1 MKRLIV
7 LLGVAGVSLSAV
19 FVRWSTAPSLILA
32 LYRMAFSAALMAV
45 PVLAGRRRELKS
57 LTRRDVLLC
66 LASGLFLGIHFAAY
80 FGALRATSIASAVVL
95 VDTEVFFVA
104 AASALFLGQ
113 RLPRRTW
120 PAVLLAFAGSA
131 VVALADSAAGTNALL
146 GDLIALA
153 GAAAMAVYTMIGTVC
168 RQRLSTSVYT
178 FLVYTSAAA
187 TLLAAALLSGTP
199 LAGYGP
205 VNGLTAL
212 GMAVCC
218 TLLGHN
224 VFSWGL
230 KYLPPAFIATVKLM
244 EPVFASVWGLLLFG
258 ERPGWLT
265 VAGGAA
271 VLLGVGLYARTIG
284 GDAGKREERTM
295 REQMLVR
302 IVPMT
307 GDHLDE
313 VAELERICFTTPW
326 SRNMLVEELQNDC
339 AAFLVA
345 LDDEDHVAGYAGLL
359 VVLDEGYITNV
370 AVRPECRRNGI
381 AQKLLQV
388 FLDFAQAH
396 KLAFLTLEVRASN
409 YGAIALYGSRGF
421 RSVGRRKNYYEHPK
435 EDAIIM
441 TKEFTDGTEDPD
453 TGAAADGL

>member
-104 AASALFLGQ
+104 AASALFLG
-113 RLPRRTW
+113 
-120 PAVLLAFAGSA
+120 
-131 VVALADSAAGTNALL
+131 LADSAAGTNALL

-284 GDAGKREERTM
+284 GDAGKREER
-295 REQMLVR
+295 E
-302 IVPMT
+302 P
-307 GDHLDE
+307 
-313 VAELERICFTTPW
+313 
-326 SRNMLVEELQNDC
+326 
-339 AAFLVA
+339 
-345 LDDEDHVAGYAGLL
+345 
-359 VVLDEGYITNV
+359 
-370 AVRPECRRNGI
+370 
-381 AQKLLQV
+381 
-388 FLDFAQAH
+388 
-396 KLAFLTLEVRASN
+396 
-409 YGAIALYGSRGF
+409 
-421 RSVGRRKNYYEHPK
+421 
-435 EDAIIM
+435 
-441 TKEFTDGTEDPD
+441 
-453 TGAAADGL
+453 

>member
-1 MKRLIV
+1 M
-7 LLGVAGVSLSAV
+7 
-19 FVRWSTAPSLILA
+19 
-32 LYRMAFSAALMAV
+32 
-45 PVLAGRRRELKS
+45 
-57 LTRRDVLLC
+57 
-66 LASGLFLGIHFAAY
+66 
-80 FGALRATSIASAVVL
+80 VL

-244 EPVFASVWGLLLFG
+244 ESVFASVWGLLLFG

-284 GDAGKREERTM
+284 GDAGKREER
-295 REQMLVR
+295 E
-302 IVPMT
+302 P
-307 GDHLDE
+307 
-313 VAELERICFTTPW
+313 
-326 SRNMLVEELQNDC
+326 
-339 AAFLVA
+339 
-345 LDDEDHVAGYAGLL
+345 
-359 VVLDEGYITNV
+359 
-370 AVRPECRRNGI
+370 
-381 AQKLLQV
+381 
-388 FLDFAQAH
+388 
-396 KLAFLTLEVRASN
+396 
-409 YGAIALYGSRGF
+409 
-421 RSVGRRKNYYEHPK
+421 
-435 EDAIIM
+435 
-441 TKEFTDGTEDPD
+441 
-453 TGAAADGL
+453 

>member
-19 FVRWSTAPSLILA
+19 FIRWSTAPSLILA

-284 GDAGKREERTM
+284 GDAGKREER
-295 REQMLVR
+295 E
-302 IVPMT
+302 P
-307 GDHLDE
+307 
-313 VAELERICFTTPW
+313 
-326 SRNMLVEELQNDC
+326 
-339 AAFLVA
+339 
-345 LDDEDHVAGYAGLL
+345 
-359 VVLDEGYITNV
+359 
-370 AVRPECRRNGI
+370 
-381 AQKLLQV
+381 
-388 FLDFAQAH
+388 
-396 KLAFLTLEVRASN
+396 
-409 YGAIALYGSRGF
+409 
-421 RSVGRRKNYYEHPK
+421 
-435 EDAIIM
+435 
-441 TKEFTDGTEDPD
+441 
-453 TGAAADGL
+453 

>member
-1 MKRLIV
+1 MSPARKVKSPEGMIV
-7 LLGVAGVSLSAV
+7 SPCRATAQISTRTLKFRYSSESRVPSRAVCSAT
-19 FVRWSTAPSLILA
+19 RYSTSSSRPLEKDS
-32 LYRMAFSAALMAV
+32 
-45 PVLAGRRRELKS
+45 
-57 LTRRDVLLC
+57 
-66 LASGLFLGIHFAAY
+66 SGLFLGIHFAAY

-284 GDAGKREERTM
+284 GDAGKREER
-295 REQMLVR
+295 E
-302 IVPMT
+302 P
-307 GDHLDE
+307 
-313 VAELERICFTTPW
+313 
-326 SRNMLVEELQNDC
+326 
-339 AAFLVA
+339 
-345 LDDEDHVAGYAGLL
+345 
-359 VVLDEGYITNV
+359 
-370 AVRPECRRNGI
+370 
-381 AQKLLQV
+381 
-388 FLDFAQAH
+388 
-396 KLAFLTLEVRASN
+396 
-409 YGAIALYGSRGF
+409 
-421 RSVGRRKNYYEHPK
+421 
-435 EDAIIM
+435 
-441 TKEFTDGTEDPD
+441 
-453 TGAAADGL
+453 